1 MSARSWKQIQLVV
14 AATLSFSGLG
24 AMVPARAVDFT
35 QCVDLA
41 LKQNPQILG
50 ARAQVAEARGGIRE
64 ARGHLLPKLSA
75 SFTASESNNA
85 LTVFGMKLS
94 QRQATFNDFGAGQFT
109 GPGTL
114 GVAPNNLNHP
124 GTYNNYGTQFKLDV
138 PIWNGGAI
146 WGRLDQARAMLKA
159 AQSGDEM
166 AKQQLIFALLQA
178 YEGVRAADAAIM
190 VGEKAKAAAEST
202 VKTTRSLLQRGVV
215 VKSDL
220 LSAQVHLEETEL
232 ALQHARD
239 AKANALEGL
248 AILIGWPA
256 DKPLTVDAPVQPA
269 APGADLPTL
278 QAQALANNAGI
289 QALQH
294 QVKAAQAGIT
304 VARAAYLPHVNA
316 MAIQEWNGS
325 TLGNAVP
332 SYTLAGVVSWDVLDF
347 ARGGGMDQADAK
359 RQQALAALQEAQDHL
374 RLEVAQ
380 DWRSARE
387 AARRVQVRKLAAQQM
402 EEAQRLIR
410 LRYENGVET
419 ITGLLRGQAQLDQVR
434 AELVEAHYQE
444 AVARGALLLALGKL
458 NTQHIVAAGQ
468 SPVVKGVAE

>member
-1 MSARSWKQIQLVV
+1 MSARSWKQIPLAV
-14 AATLSFSGLG
+14 AATISLAGI
-24 AMVPARAVDFT
+24 AATVPAQAVDFT

-50 ARAQVAEARGGIRE
+50 ARAQVAEAQGGIRE

-109 GPGTL
+109 GPGSL
-114 GVAPNNLNHP
+114 GVAPDNLDHP
-124 GTYNNYGTQFKLDV
+124 GSYHNYGTQLKLDI

-146 WGRLDQARAMLKA
+146 WGRLDQARATLKA

-178 YEGVRAADAAIM
+178 YEGVRAADAGIM

-202 VKTTRSLLQRGVV
+202 VKTTQSLLQRGVV

-220 LSAQVHLEETEL
+220 LSAQVHLEEMKL
-232 ALQHARD
+232 ALQHAQD
-239 AKANALEGL
+239 AKANALEAL

-269 APGADLPTL
+269 APEADLPTL
-278 QAQALANNAGI
+278 QAQAVADNAGI
-289 QALQH
+289 LALRH

-316 MAIQEWNGS
+316 MAIQEWNGR
-325 TLGNAVP
+325 TLGNAAP
-332 SYTLAGVVSWDVLDF
+332 SYTLAGVLSWDVLDF

-359 RQQALAALQEAQDHL
+359 RQQALAVLQEAQDKL
-374 RLEVAQ
+374 RLQVAQ

-402 EEAQRLIR
+402 EEAQRLVR

-434 AELVEAHYQE
+434 AELVEARYQE
-444 AVARGALLLALGKL
+444 AIERGALLLALGKL
-458 NTQHIVAAGQ
+458 NIQHIAAAGP
-468 SPVVKGVAE
+468 SPVGKGGAE

>member
-1 MSARSWKQIQLVV
+1 MSARSWKQIHLAV
-14 AATLSFSGLG
+14 AATFSLAGI
-24 AMVPARAVDFT
+24 AAIVPAQAVDFT

-50 ARAQVAEARGGIRE
+50 ARAQVAEAQGGIRE

-109 GPGTL
+109 GPSAL

-124 GTYNNYGTQFKLDV
+124 GSYNNYGTQFKLDV

-146 WGRLDQARAMLKA
+146 WGRLDQAQAMLKA

-166 AKQQLIFALLQA
+166 AKQRLIFALLQA

-202 VKTTRSLLQRGVV
+202 VKTTQSLLQRGVV

-232 ALQHARD
+232 ALQHAQD

-256 DKPLTVDAPVQPA
+256 DKPLTVGAPVQPA
-269 APGADLPTL
+269 APGADLPIL

-294 QVKAAQAGIT
+294 RVKAAQAGIT

-332 SYTLAGVVSWDVLDF
+332 SYTLAGVLSWDVLDF

-359 RQQALAALQEAQDHL
+359 RQQSLAALQEAQDHL
-374 RLEVAQ
+374 RLQVAQ

-419 ITGLLRGQAQLDQVR
+419 IAGLLRGQAELDQVR

-444 AVARGALLLALGKL
+444 AVARGALLLALGQL

>member
-1 MSARSWKQIQLVV
+1 MA
-14 AATLSFSGLG
+14 
-24 AMVPARAVDFT
+24 PAQAVDFT

-124 GTYNNYGTQFKLDV
+124 GTYHNYGTQFKLDV

-146 WGRLDQARAMLKA
+146 WGRLDQAQAMLKA

-232 ALQHARD
+232 ALQHAQD

-256 DKPLTVDAPVQPA
+256 DKPLTVDAPVRPA

-289 QALQH
+289 QAFQH

-387 AARRVQVRKLAAQQM
+387 AALRVQVRKLAAQQM

>member
-24 AMVPARAVDFT
+24 AMVPAQAVDFT

-146 WGRLDQARAMLKA
+146 WGRLDQAQAMLKA

-232 ALQHARD
+232 ALQHAQD

-256 DKPLTVDAPVQPA
+256 DKPLTVDAPVRPA
-269 APGADLPTL
+269 APGADLLTL

>member
-1 MSARSWKQIQLVV
+1 MSARSWKQIQLAV
-14 AATLSFSGLG
+14 AATFSLAGI
-24 AMVPARAVDFT
+24 AAIVPAQAVDFT

-41 LKQNPQILG
+41 LQQNPQILG
-50 ARAQVAEARGGIRE
+50 ARAQVAEAQGSIRE

-109 GPGTL
+109 GPSTL
-114 GVAPNNLNHP
+114 GIAPDNLDHP
-124 GTYNNYGTQFKLDV
+124 GSYHNYGTQFKLDV

-146 WGRLDQARAMLKA
+146 WGRLDQAQAMLKA

-166 AKQQLIFALLQA
+166 AKQRLIFALLQA

-202 VKTTRSLLQRGVV
+202 VKTTQSLLQRGVV

-269 APGADLPTL
+269 APGPDLSTL
-278 QAQALANNAGI
+278 EAQAIANNAGI
-289 QALQH
+289 QALQQ
-294 QVKAAQAGIT
+294 QVKAARAGIT

-325 TLGNAVP
+325 TLGNAAP

-374 RLEVAQ
+374 RLQVAQ

-387 AARRVQVRKLAAQQM
+387 AARRVRMRKLAVQQM

-419 ITGLLRGQAQLDQVR
+419 ITGLLRGQAQLDRVR
-434 AELVEAHYQE
+434 ADLVEAHYQE

-458 NTQHIVAAGQ
+458 NTQHLIAAGQ
-468 SPVVKGVAE
+468 SPVAKGVAE

>member
-1 MSARSWKQIQLVV
+1 MSARSWKQIQLAA
-14 AATLSFSGLG
+14 AATFSLAGI
-24 AMVPARAVDFT
+24 AAIAPAQAVDFT

-109 GPGTL
+109 GPSAL

-124 GTYNNYGTQFKLDV
+124 GSYNNYGTRFKLDV

-146 WGRLDQARAMLKA
+146 WGRLDQAQAMLKA

-190 VGEKAKAAAEST
+190 VGEKAKTAAESA
-202 VKTTRSLLQRGVV
+202 VKTTQSLLQRGVV

-232 ALQHARD
+232 ALQHAQD

-269 APGADLPTL
+269 APGADLPVL

-359 RQQALAALQEAQDHL
+359 RQQSLATLQEAQDHL
-374 RLEVAQ
+374 RLQVAQ

-387 AARRVQVRKLAAQQM
+387 AARRVQVRKLAVQQM

-419 ITGLLRGQAQLDQVR
+419 ITGLLRGQAELDQVR
-434 AELVEAHYQE
+434 ADLVEAHYQE